1 MVAGRTS
8 NKTMHGE
15 ESTSSHFKAG
25 RGHSVLVVECFDN
38 AAAGGG
44 AEGGAGGGAEV
55 GGAGEAPPGQFVH
68 SPTGHS

>member
-1 MVAGRTS
+1 MVGGRTS

-15 ESTSSHFKAG
+15 ESTLSHSKAG

-38 AAAGGG
+38 AAAGAGG
-44 AEGGAGGGAEV
+44 AEGGEV
-55 GGAGEAPPGQFVH
+55 GGEGEDPPGQFVH

>member
-1 MVAGRTS
+1 MVGGRTS

-15 ESTSSHFKAG
+15 ESTLSHSKAG

-38 AAAGGG
+38 AAAGG
-44 AEGGAGGGAEV
+44 AGGGEGGAEV